1 MFLDDEYL
9 DMKRFG
15 CDANNIFISN
25 GMRLLD
31 IPILHA
37 ILSSINP
44 NALPT
49 MEKYGNSFA
58 VSFEQSLL
66 NKQVVFLELQY
77 FYSFRQLQQD
87 QNGNHYSGYWLHQIF
102 KTKEVKRSQVY

>member
-66 NKQVVFLELQY
+66 NKQVVFLELQ
-77 FYSFRQLQQD
+77 FFIHFV
-87 QNGNHYSGYWLHQIF
+87 NCN
-102 KTKEVKRSQVY
+102 KTKMAITTAVTGYIKYLKQKK

>member
-66 NKQVVFLELQY
+66 NKQVVFLELQ
-77 FYSFRQLQQD
+77 FFLFISSIATRPKWQSLQRLLATS
-87 QNGNHYSGYWLHQIF
+87 NI
-102 KTKEVKRSQVY
+102 